1 MQQPLLMLDLMRV
14 VYWFDE
20 HLQSELSRHGW
31 GRFNRSQSL
40 VLANIA
46 TGQTR
51 AARIAEAIGVSRQAM
66 SQLIAELLAR
76 QVVAL
81 QPDPDDRRARI
92 ITFAPE
98 ARPLREMAERI
109 LRDLE
114 QRMAAATSRAGVDQT
129 RRLLHQFLESEEAR
143 MPPEGP
149 ANRQPD

>member
-1 MQQPLLMLDLMRV
+1 MLDLMRV

-20 HLQSELSRHGW
+20 HLQAELSRHGW

-51 AARIAEAIGVSRQAM
+51 AARIAESIGVSRQAM
-66 SQLIAELLAR
+66 SQLIAELTAR

-81 QPDPDDRRARI
+81 RPDPDDRRALI
-92 ITFAPE
+92 VEFAPE
-98 ARPLREMAERI
+98 ALPLRAMAEKI

-114 QRMAAATSRAGVDQT
+114 QRMAAATSRSAVDRT
-129 RRLLHQFLESEEAR
+129 RELLQRFLASAAAQ
-143 MPPEGP
+143 MPDSGG
-149 ANRQPD
+149 